1 MSTRCHLNIIGAV
14 QGVGYRRFAKKK
26 ARELEL
32 TGFVRNLPDG
42 SVEAEVQGNEPA
54 VNRFIQWSYQG
65 APLAV
70 VERVESTTI
79 PITPDEEAF
88 FILE

>member
-1 MSTRCHLNIIGAV
+1 MHLRVIGAV

-26 ARELEL
+26 ARELSL

-42 SVEAEVQGNEPA
+42 SVEAEVQGNEESTK
-54 VNRFIQWSYQG
+54 RFILWASQG

-70 VERVESTTI
+70 VERVESESI
-79 PITPDEEAF
+79 PIVPDEEDF
-88 FILE
+88 LILE